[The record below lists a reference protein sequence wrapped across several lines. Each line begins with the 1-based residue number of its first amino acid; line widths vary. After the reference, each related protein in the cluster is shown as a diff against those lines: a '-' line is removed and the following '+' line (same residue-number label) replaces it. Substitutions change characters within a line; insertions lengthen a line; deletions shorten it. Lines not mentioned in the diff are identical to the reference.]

1 MVLPIT
7 DQRWDIKPLDVG
19 GTILAISV
27 DHIVYS
33 TLVIA
38 DPASYVYDLFA
49 YKGFIGHLGNEV
61 PSISQEDNHIIKARD
76 FADKFV
82 FLQTCADE
90 TALTIYKMCIR
101 DRPDTIPNRASYES
115 TKLVCNYLGVPYL
128 YCQKMVAKLEQR

>member
-7 DQRWDIKPLDVG
+7 NQRWNIKPLDVG
-19 GTILAISV
+19 SPILAISV
-27 DHIVYS
+27 DHIIYS

-49 YKGFIGHLGNEV
+49 NEGFIGHLGNEV
-61 PSISQEDNHIIKARD
+61 PSISQEDNHIIEVRD

-90 TALTIYKMCIR
+90 TTLTIYIELF
-101 DRPDTIPNRASYES
+101 IFQHH
-115 TKLVCNYLGVPYL
+115 LGDL
-128 YCQKMVAKLEQR
+128 NLIKALDLGEAGIFIALLFE